1 MTCKQAGDHALPP
14 PHKARAALAEIGQE
28 MQTDALPSS
37 ANVMGDVYKENPE
50 C

>member
-1 MTCKQAGDHALPP
+1 MHSLPHTKQG
-14 PHKARAALAEIGQE
+14 PHLQRSGQE